1 MELKSSYYNKYYN
14 SILNDI
20 IDNLKENNNLLLS
33 VKNEL
38 LLSENIEFI
47 IKKKNIKITILNDN
61 SNNKEFKNNI
71 IKNNELFNN
80 ENSINILNNK
90 DEINLFKNN
99 NNNIIFNIIILF
111 HIDSID
117 SLQNTLMLL
126 DFFINNNTKLYLYA
140 SLSNESLKKIKYKNF
155 IRNSISK
162 YTKNSMGNVIEYK
175 SLLNFIYEYN
185 KYNINSL
192 KIYKNNNYILYGNNI
207 VYEIILVKN
216 SFN

>member
-71 IKNNELFNN
+71 IKNNDLFNN

-90 DEINLFKNN
+90 DEINLLK
-99 NNNIIFNIIILF
+99 NNNIIFDIIILF

-140 SLSNESLKKIKYKNF
+140 SLSNESLRKIKYKNF

-162 YTKNSMGNVIEYK
+162 YTKNSMGHVIEYK